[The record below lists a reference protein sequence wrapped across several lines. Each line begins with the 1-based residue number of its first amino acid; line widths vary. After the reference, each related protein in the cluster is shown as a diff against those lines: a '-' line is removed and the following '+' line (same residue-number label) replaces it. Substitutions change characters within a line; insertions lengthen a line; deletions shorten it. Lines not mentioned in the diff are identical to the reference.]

1 MLSILINFIFTILT
15 AISNIILTPLFALIS
30 VLIPSFIDFTGAMS
44 QFLNNAFEY
53 FMFIFKLFMIP
64 QICITSIITLA
75 FGYVTTVTIIKTYN
89 FIVSTWKTL
98 KP

>member
-15 AISNIILTPLFALIS
+15 SISNIILTPLFMVLNT
-30 VLIPSFIDFTGAMS
+30 LIPSFSDFTSGMTE
-44 QFLNNAFEY
+44 FLNNAFQY

-64 QICITSIITLA
+64 QICITSIVTLA
-75 FGYVTTVTIIKTYN
+75 LSYVTVITTIKTYN